1 MNHIYKTILNKK
13 TGKIVVVSE
22 NSSSSYKSQSGET
35 PRRDKGAVNHQES
48 INENTLVSSPKKSRL
63 ACAVGLALT
72 SLFSSSVF
80 AATTYTGVASELKN
94 SSSIDVSFTQLIGKD
109 DASGIFD
116 AGTSTSINN
125 DMIQK
130 DAEVTIDYSTGTTPD
145 FVVAGYASVDLD
157 RIAKKVTTTNN
168 SINLKQGNVNGNVY
182 AGLVHVTQTNDSID
196 CSNSSET
203 SCSFARIETTVN
215 NKELTA
221 SNNEV
226 NVHAI
231 GVTGDVYAGYAGINI
246 NNGDLTG
253 GNAYAYASA
262 SANAYADASASAL
275 NASENNIS
283 IAGDSNT
290 VNDLNA
296 GYAGININNG
306 DLTGGNASAYA
317 YEYASAS
324 AEANAYANASAEAS
338 AYANNISADTNTV
351 SISGKQN
358 TFNNIIAGYA
368 GININNGDLTGGT
381 KIINGVTSYADATLN
396 IDAKDTSLSANNN
409 KIVLNGSSTVN
420 GNIHTGDISFKIEH
434 GTIQKADDTLGQS
447 TINLTGTSATATG
460 NTITIDG
467 EHTFTNPDAT
477 IYGGYLAYNTEK
489 GYKPASYNVFTG
501 NTLNYANKTPITIK
515 EVGNFQTYNFTLAP
529 ELANTGTA
537 LIFANNI
544 TLGSNESNVSTGEKV
559 ASDIHVVGIHSGKVL
574 TTDSQFILMQAD
586 NFAGEGVGHKSIGIA
601 QQGISLLYD
610 VETSIDKDK
619 KQVIATILAGHIP
632 PVDPVPPVDPAAR
645 INPQLKALSEGY
657 LSSLM
662 QVTRGGDIVAYNAY
676 QAIQEQNSNNG
687 LEYFVILSGDHTR
700 YNSGSHIDADGAI
713 LTTGLSFKTEQLILG
728 AFIEN
733 GWGNYDSYNTF
744 SNAAKVD
751 GEGKNRY
758 YGLGALAQYNLSNGV
773 YTDASIRA
781 GRTRTDFS
789 TNDLKNLASGESA
802 NYNVKADY
810 LSAHVGAG
818 YQFVINPN
826 NKFDLSLKYLWSNVE
841 SNDVKVAGDQI
852 HFDSLDSHRLR
863 LNGENSYQLNKNISL
878 LTGVGFEYEL
888 DGKASA
894 TTYGIFDIDAPSVK
908 GTTGL
913 GTLGLSYT
921 PTANNNLSIDLK
933 GTGYVGQRE
942 GVSGQIQ
949 FEYRF

>member
-1 MNHIYKTILNKK
+1 M
-13 TGKIVVVSE
+13 
-22 NSSSSYKSQSGET
+22 
-35 PRRDKGAVNHQES
+35 
-48 INENTLVSSPKKSRL
+48 
-63 ACAVGLALT
+63 
-72 SLFSSSVF
+72 
-80 AATTYTGVASELKN
+80 
-94 SSSIDVSFTQLIGKD
+94 
-109 DASGIFD
+109 
-116 AGTSTSINN
+116 
-125 DMIQK
+125 
-130 DAEVTIDYSTGTTPD
+130 
-145 FVVAGYASVDLD
+145 
-157 RIAKKVTTTNN
+157 
-168 SINLKQGNVNGNVY
+168 
-182 AGLVHVTQTNDSID
+182 
-196 CSNSSET
+196 
-203 SCSFARIETTVN
+203 
-215 NKELTA
+215 
-221 SNNEV
+221 
-226 NVHAI
+226 
-231 GVTGDVYAGYAGINI
+231 
-246 NNGDLTG
+246 
-253 GNAYAYASA
+253 
-262 SANAYADASASAL
+262 
-275 NASENNIS
+275 
-283 IAGDSNT
+283 
-290 VNDLNA
+290 
-296 GYAGININNG
+296 
-306 DLTGGNASAYA
+306 
-317 YEYASAS
+317 
-324 AEANAYANASAEAS
+324 
-338 AYANNISADTNTV
+338 
-351 SISGKQN
+351 
-358 TFNNIIAGYA
+358 
-368 GININNGDLTGGT
+368 
-381 KIINGVTSYADATLN
+381 TSYADATLN

>member
-246 NNGDLTG
+246 NNGGLTG
-253 GNAYAYASA
+253 GDASASAYASA
-262 SANAYADASASAL
+262 YASASAL

-306 DLTGGNASAYA
+306 DLTGGNASANANGNVYA
-317 YEYASAS
+317 FAFANAYASAS
-324 AEANAYANASAEAS
+324 
-338 AYANNISADTNTV
+338 ANNISADTNTV

-381 KIINGVTSYADATLN
+381 KIINGVTSYADAKLK
-396 IDAKDTSLSANNN
+396 IDAKNTSLSANNN

-447 TINLTGTSATATG
+447 TINLTGTSATATD

-687 LEYFVILSGDHTR
+687 LEFFVILSGDHTR

>member
-253 GNAYAYASA
+253 GNANANADAY
-262 SANAYADASASAL
+262 AYADAYANADANAL

-306 DLTGGNASAYA
+306 DLTGGNASANANGNVYGSA
-317 YEYASAS
+317 SAYASAYAS
-324 AEANAYANASAEAS
+324 ANAN
-338 AYANNISADTNTV
+338 ANNISADTNTV

-687 LEYFVILSGDHTR
+687 LEFFVILSGDHTR

>member
-22 NSSSSYKSQSGET
+22 NSSSSYKSQGGET

-203 SCSFARIETTVN
+203 SCSVARIDTTVN

-253 GNAYAYASA
+253 GDASANANANANAYATASAYAYAY
-262 SANAYADASASAL
+262 ANAL

-306 DLTGGNASAYA
+306 DLTGGDASVDAYA
-317 YEYASAS
+317 YAKAF
-324 AEANAYANASAEAS
+324 ANAY
-338 AYANNISADTNTV
+338 AYANNISADENTV

-358 TFNNIIAGYA
+358 TFNNITAGYA

-434 GTIQKADDTLGQS
+434 GTIQKADGTLGQS

-632 PVDPVPPVDPAAR
+632 PVDPVAR

-773 YTDASIRA
+773 YIDASIRA

-878 LTGVGFEYEL
+878 LTGVGFEYEF